1 MSKHVI
7 VIENKNDWKAGFPDY
22 DVITARDYLSQP
34 EYGEKGMRVINL
46 CRSYSYLSTGYYCSL
61 LAQARRHRIVPEVR
75 TLSDL
80 SRKALYSLDAENLDD
95 ALGKPLKD
103 IASTTFELYIYFG
116 RCETAN
122 LQDLARQLFELFPAP
137 LLRVDFK
144 RDGLASN
151 GTTATA
157 TATALANST
166 NNSNKWQISRIRPA
180 YLNQLNDEQ
189 RAQFIKAMEAYL
201 DKPWRNKRSRNT
213 PRYDLAILVDPDDAL
228 PPSNKRAL
236 KNFERI
242 GKSLGI
248 NIDIITKKD
257 YSRLAEYDA
266 LFIRDTTRIEH
277 YTYRFAKKAQSEN
290 MVVIDDPDSILKCT
304 NKVYLA
310 ELLRTNKIPH
320 PKTVILQENQ
330 LQSLPDEIPFP
341 IVLKIPDGAFSRGVF
356 KAHNREELKVITDK
370 LFRESELILAQEYV
384 YTEYDWR
391 IGILNRRA
399 IYACQ
404 YFMSRNHWQIVQHKE
419 GGRFTEGGFRSMAVE
434 EAPPKVVKIALKAAN
449 LIGDGLY
456 GVDLKQNEAGVFV
469 IEINDNPNL
478 ESGVEDGFLKDSL
491 YRIILGE
498 FMTRLDRKHYAS

>member
-1 MSKHVI
+1 MSKHLI
-7 VIENKNDWKAGFPDY
+7 VIENKNDWKAGFPGY

-46 CRSYSYLSTGYYCSL
+46 CRSYGYLSTGYYCSL

-95 ALGKPLKD
+95 TLSKPLKD
-103 IASTTFELYIYFG
+103 ITATTFELYIYFG

-144 RDGLASN
+144 RDTPAN
-151 GTTATA
+151 GTTNTR
-157 TATALANST
+157 S
-166 NNSNKWQISRIRPA
+166 KWHISRIRPA
-180 YLNQLNDEQ
+180 YLNQLNDDQ
-189 RAQFIKAMEAYL
+189 RTQFIHAMEAYL
-201 DKPWRNKRSRNT
+201 DKPWRNKRNRNA
-213 PRYDLAILVDPDDAL
+213 PRYDLAILIDPDDPL
-228 PPSNKRAL
+228 PPSNRRAL
-236 KNFERI
+236 KHFERI
-242 GKSLGI
+242 GKSLSI
-248 NIDIITKKD
+248 NVDIITKKD
-257 YSRLAEYDA
+257 YPRLAEYDA
-266 LFIRDTTRIEH
+266 LFIRDTTRIDH

-310 ELLRTNKIPH
+310 ELLRAHKIPH
-320 PKTVILQENQ
+320 PKTVVLQENQ
-330 LQSLPDEIPFP
+330 LDGLTEEIAFP
-341 IVLKIPDGAFSRGVF
+341 VVLKIPDGAFSRGVF
-356 KAHNREELKVITDK
+356 KAHNREELKLIANK
-370 LFRESELILAQEYV
+370 LFKESELILAQEYV

-404 YFMSRNHWQIVQHKE
+404 YFMSRNHWQIVNHKE
-419 GGRFTEGGFRSMAVE
+419 GGRFVEGGFRSMAVE
-434 EAPPKVVKIALKAAN
+434 AAPPKVVKIALKAAN

-469 IEINDNPNL
+469 IEVNDNPNL

-491 YRIILGE
+491 YRIILTE
-498 FMTRLDRKHYAS
+498 FIDRLERKRYAS